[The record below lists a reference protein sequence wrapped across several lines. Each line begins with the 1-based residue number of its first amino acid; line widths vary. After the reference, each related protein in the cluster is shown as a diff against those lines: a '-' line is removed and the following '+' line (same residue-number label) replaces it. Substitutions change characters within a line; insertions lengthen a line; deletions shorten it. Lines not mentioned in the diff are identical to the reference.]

1 MELLNKPTLLVAVVL
16 AVCASLYYLVVIC
29 CTWRFRHRLP
39 YGGSSTSTPPL
50 SVLKPLRGAD
60 PFLETNLLTHAL
72 QDYPDFELLLGV
84 ESLDDPAAEVVD
96 RLSSKFPDL
105 PLKTIVCGPTLAG
118 NPKIWQLERLA
129 HHSHHDTFL
138 VNDADIVVE
147 PNYFREIVEE
157 LEAPNVGGVTCL
169 YRARPGGGLV
179 SLLEALWVSAEFQ
192 GLVLTAS
199 CTQGVSFAL
208 GATIAFRNSDLKEAG
223 GFEVLRPFLADDYQL
238 GNHLTK
244 VGRRVVL
251 SRRVVETV
259 LPTTNWREVLQHW
272 LRWSRTVRLS
282 RPRGHAGLIFTHG
295 TIWSLLTLL
304 VCDGQTVP
312 VVTAICCLALRGMAA
327 WSVGHFV
334 VQSETVRRYGYLIFL
349 ADLLAFVLWCVSFF
363 GNHVVWAGRH
373 LSLDRLGRIRQTTS
387 NSD

>member
-1 MELLNKPTLLVAVVL
+1 M
-16 AVCASLYYLVVIC
+16 
-29 CTWRFRHRLP
+29 
-39 YGGSSTSTPPL
+39 
-50 SVLKPLRGAD
+50 
-60 PFLETNLLTHAL
+60 
-72 QDYPDFELLLGV
+72 
-84 ESLDDPAAEVVD
+84 
-96 RLSSKFPDL
+96 
-105 PLKTIVCGPTLAG
+105 
-118 NPKIWQLERLA
+118 
-129 HHSHHDTFL
+129 
-138 VNDADIVVE
+138 
-147 PNYFREIVEE
+147 
-157 LEAPNVGGVTCL
+157 TCL

-199 CTQGVSFAL
+199 CTQGVSFSL

-373 LSLDRLGRIRQTTS
+373 LSLLSLIHI
-387 NSD
+387 